1 MSIKYVKGDAT
12 VPQGTGRKLIIHIC
26 NDMGGW
32 GSGFVIAVSK
42 RWDAPEMH
50 YRALA
55 ERAHTL
61 GNFIQLG
68 EVQFVEV
75 GDNIIIGNMIAQHMT
90 QWIDG
95 VPPIRYDAL
104 SEALDMVAHYALKH
118 GCTVHGPRFGSA
130 LAGGDW
136 DRIAALVEKKIVSK
150 GIDVTIYDFPD
161 AEDFKA
167 EIERRKSEVD
177 LHKDMM

>member
-1 MSIKYVKGDAT
+1 MSIVYVTGDAT
-12 VPQGTGRKLIIHIC
+12 FPMGTGRKLVIHIC
-26 NDMGGW
+26 NDVGGW

-42 RWDAPEMH
+42 RWAAPEIH

-55 ERAHTL
+55 EKARGL

-90 QWIDG
+90 QWLDG
-95 VPPIRYDAL
+95 VPPIRYEAL
-104 SEALDMVAHYALKH
+104 SIALDMVAQYALKH

-136 DRIAALVEKKIVSK
+136 DRIAALVEKKIVAK
-150 GIDVTIYDFPD
+150 GIPVTIYDFPD
-161 AEDFKA
+161 AESFAD
-167 EIERRKSEVD
+167 EIERRKEEAD
-177 LHKDMM
+177 LFMDML

>member
-1 MSIKYVKGDAT
+1 MSIVYVTGDAT
-12 VPQGTGRKLIIHIC
+12 FPMGTGRKLVIHIC
-26 NDMGGW
+26 NDVGGW

-42 RWDAPEMH
+42 RWAAPEIH

-55 ERAHTL
+55 EKAREL

-90 QWIDG
+90 QWLDG
-95 VPPIRYDAL
+95 VPPIRYEAL
-104 SEALDMVAHYALKH
+104 SIALDMVAKYALKH

-130 LAGGDW
+130 LAGGKW
-136 DRIAALVEKKIVSK
+136 EIIEELIKKHICSK
-150 GIDVTIYDFPD
+150 DIPVTIYDFPD
-161 AEDFKA
+161 AESLA
-167 EIERRKSEVD
+167 EEVERRKGEAY
-177 LHKDMM
+177 LFKDMI